1 MHTKCIFRCLLSI
14 IYFIISKIY
23 ITELLTVLKI
33 FCMEWAYLQVYLTC
47 QYKRIPC
54 IERILTSYFL
64 LRKTLYIYN
73 NNYEDYYMQCLRKSK
88 NHILDK
94 SWKTTEQHY
103 VHQAINFVFF
113 TCLVHSR
120 SPSTT
125 IIIFLYQRKD
135 GYN

>member
-14 IYFIISKIY
+14 IYFIISKICITDLLIILRYLVWNERTIFTPFIYCY
-23 ITELLTVLKI
+23 I
-33 FCMEWAYLQVYLTC
+33 TC

-54 IERILTSYFL
+54 IETILTSYFL

-94 SWKTTEQHY
+94 SWKNTEQHY

-125 IIIFLYQRKD
+125 IIIFLY
-135 GYN
+135 